1 MSVADVLLL
10 TLVAVLTRLVLSTRW
25 GATLRGWILLGLAV
39 LAIFWLQPAMPI
51 RFLDFWLPV
60 LTLAITLL
68 SWLLTAQKKQVRS
81 RQTFG
86 TTAFL
91 FLLILLIALTRH
103 LGWDDLLTANRPPQ
117 TVQVLVG
124 LGILAAL
131 AFLLGWLGRSTA
143 RWQGAGILALLLVF
157 IFLKLP
163 DLTLWLSGIVRGW
176 VGQSSANASAL
187 DIRWLGFSYVAFRL
201 IHTLR
206 DRQAGRLGDV
216 SLQSYVNYVIFF
228 PAISAGPIDKV
239 QRFTRDLQQPVT
251 HDLSSF
257 TDAFYR
263 ILIGLFKKYAIADT
277 LALAALNSQNATQ
290 IQSNGWGWILVYA
303 YAFQIYFD
311 FAGYT
316 DIAIGLGRLLGI
328 QLPENF
334 NRPYLKPNLT
344 QFWNNW
350 HMTLTQWF
358 RAYFFNPFTRSLRTR
373 YRDLSPA
380 WVILITQLSTM
391 LLIGLWHGITWNFV
405 LWGIWHGLGLFVHN
419 RYNEWVKTRSSRWAD
434 RPRLK
439 QVINVLNVLVTFNFV
454 ALGWVWFA
462 LPQVSSSMQVF
473 ARLFGIE
480 Y

>member
-1 MSVADVLLL
+1 VTVPDILLL
-10 TLVAVLTRLVLSTRW
+10 TLVALFTRLVITTRRGAPARSWIFLFLS
-25 GATLRGWILLGLAV
+25 V

-60 LTLAITLL
+60 LAIAITLF
-68 SWLLTAQKKQVRS
+68 SWLLTAEKVQVCSKQTILTSAVV
-81 RQTFG
+81 
-86 TTAFL
+86 
-91 FLLILLIALTRH
+91 FLLILLVGLTRH
-103 LGWDDLLTANRPPQ
+103 LGWEDVLTANRPPQ
-117 TVQVLVG
+117 TEQVLLG
-124 LGILAAL
+124 LGILSGL
-131 AFLLGWLGRSTA
+131 AFMLGWRGKSTSS
-143 RWQGAGILALLLVF
+143 WQAAGILGLLLVF
-157 IFLKLP
+157 IFLKQP
-163 DLTLWLSGIVRGW
+163 DLSLWLSGTVRGW
-176 VGQSSANASAL
+176 VGQSTTNASTL

-206 DRQAGRLGDV
+206 DRQAGRLRDV
-216 SLQSYVNYVIFF
+216 NLLDYVNYVIFF

-239 QRFTRDLQQPVT
+239 QRFTKDLQQPLT
-251 HDLSSF
+251 RDLNSF
-257 TDAFYR
+257 MDAFYR
-263 ILIGLFKKYAIADT
+263 IVVGLFKKYALADT
-277 LALAALNSQNATQ
+277 LALVALNNQNATQ
-290 IQSNGWGWILVYA
+290 LQANGWGWILVYA

-373 YRDLSPA
+373 YRNLSPA
-380 WVILITQLSTM
+380 WVILFTQLSTM
-391 LLIGLWHGITWNFV
+391 VLIGLWHGITWNFV
-405 LWGIWHGLGLFVHN
+405 LWGAWHGLGLFVHN
-419 RYNEWVKTRSSRWAD
+419 RYSDWVRPWMAQWQDRTRIQQA
-434 RPRLK
+434 
-439 QVINVLNVLVTFNFV
+439 INTLNVLVTFNFV

-462 LPQVSSSMQVF
+462 LPQVSLSLKVF
-473 ARLFGIE
+473 TRLFGIG

>member
-1 MSVADVLLL
+1 LSVADVLLL
-10 TLVAVLTRLVLSTRW
+10 TLVAVLTRLVLSMRW
-25 GATLRGWILLGLAV
+25 GAALRGWILLGLSV

-60 LTLAITLL
+60 LTLAITLC
-68 SWLLTAQKKQVRS
+68 SWLLTAEKEQVRS
-81 RQTFG
+81 KQTLV

-91 FLLILLIALTRH
+91 FLLILLVALTRH
-103 LGWDDLLTANRPPQ
+103 LGWDGVLTANRPPQ
-117 TVQVLVG
+117 TLQVLVG
-124 LGILAAL
+124 LGILAVL
-131 AFLLGWLGRSTA
+131 AFLLGWLGKSTA
-143 RWQGAGILALLLVF
+143 RWQGVGILALLLVF

-163 DLTLWLSGIVRGW
+163 DLTLWLSGTVRGW
-176 VGQSSANASAL
+176 VGQSTANASAL

-216 SLQSYVNYVIFF
+216 SLQAYVNYVIFF

-239 QRFTRDLQQPVT
+239 QRFNKDLQQPVT
-251 HDLSSF
+251 RDLSSF
-257 TDAFYR
+257 ADAFYR
-263 ILIGLFKKYAIADT
+263 ILLGLFKKYAVADT
-277 LALAALNSQNATQ
+277 LALVALNSQNAAQ
-290 IQSNGWGWILVYA
+290 VQSNGWGWILVYA

-328 QLPENF
+328 RLPENF

-373 YRDLSPA
+373 YRQLSPT
-380 WVILITQLSTM
+380 WIILITQLSTM

-419 RYNEWVKTRSSRWAD
+419 RYSDWVKPRMARWGD
-434 RPRLK
+434 RPRL
-439 QVINVLNVLVTFNFV
+439 QQAMNVLNVLVTFNFV

-462 LPQVSSSMQVF
+462 LPQVSSSLQVF
-473 ARLFGIE
+473 ARLFGIGC
-480 Y
+480 